1 MKGETSNKLI
11 LLTAIGALLTMA
23 IVFSFFVYQP
33 YFWSGLIALILYIGS
48 RDYYLAL
55 KNKLPEKLKSHS
67 ATIMILIVL
76 IIIVLPLIF
85 IIRTLLD
92 ELISLLFV
100 LKVNLN
106 EDRIIPT
113 LMNVSVIT
121 DYFTD
126 SEFFWVQLP
135 NMYREIVNSYG
146 DVLNIDSLYGI
157 LSSTTSFILG
167 GLKIPLGMF
176 VNICFSFMLLFFLY
190 KDGHKI
196 ELFLMENL
204 PFSEKVE
211 KEIGLRIS
219 DAVKAVLKGNILIS
233 LLQGVVASI
242 LLFFVGIPN
251 PILYGSIAS
260 FFSLIPVIGT
270 MVVWLPAGLYI
281 AFFEENIIIA
291 IVYMSLSFGA
301 YLVLENLVK
310 PNILDKKLKLHPF
323 LLFLSL
329 LGGIQEFGI
338 VGLVIGPIAV
348 TILVIIW
355 DFWILFKVNQLK
367 M

>member
-1 MKGETSNKLI
+1 MNSEKNSKLI
-11 LLTAIGALLTMA
+11 LLSFLAVLLFISAIFT
-23 IVFSFFVYQP
+23 FFVYQP

-48 RDYYLAL
+48 RDYYLGFR
-55 KNKLPEKLKSHS
+55 KKLPLRLKKIS
-67 ATIMILIVL
+67 ALLMIILVL

-85 IIRTLLD
+85 IVRTLLE

-100 LKVNLN
+100 IKVNLS

-113 LMNVSVIT
+113 LMSINLFT

-126 SEFFWVQLP
+126 NEFFWIQLP
-135 NMYREIVNSYG
+135 NMYREIVSSYG
-146 DVLNIDSLYGI
+146 DVLNVDSLYGI
-157 LSSTTSFILG
+157 LSNTTSFILG
-167 GLKIPLGMF
+167 GLKIPLGIF

-190 KDGHKI
+190 KDGHKL
-196 ELFLMENL
+196 ENFLLTNL
-204 PFSEKVE
+204 PFSDKVE
-211 KEIGLRIS
+211 KEIGHRIS
-219 DAVKAVLKGNILIS
+219 EAVKAVLQGNILIS
-233 LLQGVVASI
+233 LLQGGVTGL

-281 AFFEENIIIA
+281 ALFEENLILSIIF
-291 IVYMSLSFGA
+291 MSFSFAA
-301 YLVLENLVK
+301 YLVLENLIK

-338 VGLVIGPIAV
+338 MGLVIGPIAV
-348 TILVIIW
+348 TILVILW
-355 DFWILFKVNQLK
+355 DFWVEFKK
-367 M
+367 MEPKV